1 MIDNKEYERLVKE
14 GYIEAGSLVIRVDDI
29 TKIELSPE
37 QVKSEMSKQG
47 FREDKQVVLVDSQGR
62 TKKLSSLMFGYNKQG
77 VKLAD
82 GSFAN
87 SDDLLAAMENA
98 INGLDEGTIVVDK
111 KGTPINPSDLLKVVE
126 EAAGKVKIGTRS
138 TEVQNQDSRYW
149 SVEGANSDVEHKKG
163 IVFLGKDG
171 PDLKSGDYISVD
183 ELLVA
188 LNDYVVMKPVKKE
201 GEKEEE
207 KQQEETKVVR
217 VTRKYKN
224 NLSKWL
230 IMLAALLVLLSG
242 LRVKDNIKTVEVTDE
257 TKEVIVMMMEQQQL
271 EYGVD
276 GITKEI
282 IFENLE
288 EAQRRIASGYK
299 IGDEVEL
306 HEGDTLYENSLLGG
320 QKAVIGSTLRQPGN
334 YEVTGVSIV
343 CGGQIYDFHVDLTVA
358 NPGFEIGNF
367 INEACAK
374 HGLDLDQ
381 VEIRLHFG
389 NAASNTQTGWIDV
402 TKLIKEDQIEKQAT
416 GEKIEVSGT
425 FSGVEE
431 NFNGSTIDI
440 ETPNGKVTI
449 KVVDENGNML
459 QPGSRVI
466 GSDGQEYMI
475 GELNVSTVEKAVPQ
489 EVTTTVTKEEEV
501 VDGKK
506 VTWRIQDCSLLVALG
521 PLIGAAAAEVA
532 TRKKNEEAQ
541 ELPMLDEFETEE
553 DFIRFRKEFREA
565 KEKYEKSSGFG
576 KMIKRVF
583 FRHEYDVMQN
593 LTMEQVQ
600 KIYSTVRTL
609 NNSTYRYHESDQI
622 KFKNGR
628 IIVITKDQ
636 RTQDIT
642 DLVLPK
648 IAPIGKEN
656 EIIEE
661 GLLVQEEE
669 KENGIHL

>member
-1 MIDNKEYERLVKE
+1 MIDNNEYEKLVKE

-37 QVKSEMSKQG
+37 QVKSELSKQG
-47 FREDKQVVLVDSQGR
+47 FREDKQVVLVDAQGR

-98 INGLDEGTIVVDK
+98 INGLDEGTIVVDR
-111 KGTPINPSDLLKVVE
+111 KGNPINPTDLLRVVE
-126 EAAGKVKIGTRS
+126 EAAGKVKIGERS
-138 TEVQNQDSRYW
+138 TEVQNQNSRYW
-149 SVEGANSDVEHKKG
+149 SVEGANSDIEHKKG
-163 IVFLGKDG
+163 IVFLGKHG
-171 PDLKSGDYISVD
+171 PDLKSGDYVSVD
-183 ELLVA
+183 ELLIA
-188 LNDYVVMKPVKKE
+188 LNEYVIMKPVPKE
-201 GEKEEE
+201 DDKE
-207 KQQEETKVVR
+207 KQEEETKVIR

-224 NLSKWL
+224 NLSRWL

-242 LRVKDNIKTVEVTDE
+242 IRVKDNVKTVEITE
-257 TKEVIVMMMEQQQL
+257 EQKQIIVMMMEQQQL
-271 EYGVD
+271 EYGVE
-276 GITKEI
+276 GITREAI
-282 IFENLE
+282 MENLE

-306 HEGDTLYENSLLGG
+306 QQGDVLYENSLLGG

-343 CGGQIYDFHVDLTVA
+343 CGGQIFDFHIDLTVE

-367 INEACAK
+367 INEACEK
-374 HGLDLDQ
+374 HGLNLDDVQ
-381 VEIRLHFG
+381 IRLHFG
-389 NAASNTQTGWIDV
+389 NSANHTQTGWIDV
-402 TKLIKEDQIEKQAT
+402 TKLIKEENVEKQVT

-425 FSGVEE
+425 FEGIEE
-431 NFNGSTIDI
+431 NFNGTTINM
-440 ETPNGKVTI
+440 ETPNGVVTI
-449 KVVDENGNML
+449 KVVDENGNLL
-459 QPGSRVI
+459 QPGAKVI

-475 GELNVSTVEKAVPQ
+475 GELNVSTIQKETTQ
-489 EVTTTVTKEEEV
+489 EVTTMVTTEKEV

-506 VTWRIQDCSLLVALG
+506 VTWKIQDCSLLIALG

-541 ELPMLDEFETEE
+541 ELPYLDEFETEA
-553 DFIRFRKEFREA
+553 DYITFRKEFKEA
-565 KEKYEKSSGFG
+565 KEKYEKTSGFG

-583 FRHEYDVMQN
+583 FRQEYDVMQN

-600 KIYSTVRTL
+600 KIYATVRTL
-609 NNSTYRYHESDQI
+609 NNSTYRYNEGDQI

-628 IIVITKDQ
+628 IVIITKDQ
-636 RTQDIT
+636 KMQDIT
-642 DLVLPK
+642 DLVIPM
-648 IAPIGKEN
+648 IAQVGREN
-656 EIIEE
+656 EVVEE
-661 GLLVQEEE
+661 GLLPQEEE
-669 KENGIHL
+669 NENGIHL